1 MFVIDD
7 ASGELSPLLESAYGL
22 ESELQELI
30 ARYPQ
35 ILNGADSAG
44 GRSYA
49 LVRREHGIA
58 DGLDAGDRWSVDHIF
73 VDQDSVPSFVEVK
86 RATDTRIRREVVG
99 QMLDYAANAVEYF
112 AEGRLRASFE
122 ATCREAGSDP
132 ARVIEDIVASDD
144 CDLDAYWAEVDKNLR
159 RGRIRL
165 VFCSDRMPGELKR
178 IVEFL
183 NAQTLETE
191 VVALEVAQHM
201 TPAGLRVLAPRIF
214 GETLQTPKRESSS
227 QVRRTW
233 TIDEYLGLV
242 GETGP
247 AGFRAVVEEMLVHW
261 RERGR
266 RISFGNGTKV
276 TALNAAVDHGKQSF
290 WMMAVY
296 PDCVEIAFKWLRI
309 RPPFDKLALRQD
321 LRTRLNRIE
330 GIDIA
335 ADRIGKYP
343 RFPSEVL
350 LDPVR
355 RAQFL
360 EVDDWFEATVRA
372 TPIELTGPLVT
383 AEEDLAA

>member
-1 MFVIDD
+1 MFVIND
-7 ASGELSPLLESAYGL
+7 ATGELSPLEESAYGS

-35 ILNGADSAG
+35 ILNGGDGNG
-44 GRSYA
+44 GRAYA

-58 DGLDAGDRWSVDHIF
+58 DSAGAGDRWSVDHVF
-73 VDQDSVPSFVEVK
+73 VDQNSVPSFVEVK

-112 AEGRLRASFE
+112 ADGRLRASFE
-122 ATCREAGSDP
+122 ARCSESGDDP
-132 ARVIEDIVASDD
+132 VRVIEDIVGTDD
-144 CDLDAYWAEVDKNLR
+144 LDVDAYWAEVDKNLR

-165 VFCSDRMPGELKR
+165 VFCSDRMPSELRR
-178 IVEFL
+178 IAEFL
-183 NAQTLETE
+183 NSQTLETE
-191 VVALEVAQHM
+191 VVALEVAQHL

-214 GETLQTPKRESSS
+214 GETLQTPKRETSS

-233 TIDEYLGLV
+233 TMDEYFDLV
-242 GETGP
+242 GDAGP
-247 AGFRAVVEEMLVHW
+247 AGFRAVLEEMLVHW
-261 RERGR
+261 RTRGR
-266 RISFGNGTKV
+266 RFAFGNGTKV
-276 TALNAAVDHGKQSF
+276 TALYATIDHGKQSF
-290 WMMAVY
+290 WMTAVY
-296 PDCVEIAFKWLRI
+296 PDCVEIAFKWLKI
-309 RPPFDKLALRQD
+309 RPPFDKLALREE

-330 GIDIA
+330 GVNLA

-343 RFPSEVL
+343 RFPTEVL

-360 EVDDWFEATVRA
+360 EIEEWFEGTTRA

>member
-1 MFVIDD
+1 MYAIDD
-7 ASGELSPLLESAYGL
+7 ATGELSPLQESAYGS

-35 ILNGADSAG
+35 ILNGADSDG

-58 DGLDAGDRWSVDHIF
+58 DGLGAGDRWSVDHVF

-122 ATCREAGSDP
+122 TRCRESGDDP

-144 CDLDAYWAEVDKNLR
+144 FDLDAYWAEVDANLR

-165 VFCSDRMPGELKR
+165 VFCSDRMPNELKR
-178 IVEFL
+178 IAEFL

-191 VVALEVAQHM
+191 IVALEIAQHT

-214 GETLQTPKRESSS
+214 GETLQTPKRASTS

-233 TIDEYLGLV
+233 TIGEYLELV
-242 GETGP
+242 DETGP
-247 AGFRAVVEEMLVHW
+247 AGFRAVLEEMLVHW
-261 RERGR
+261 QERGR
-266 RISFGNGTKV
+266 RITFGSGAKL
-276 TALNAAVDHGKQSF
+276 TALYAAVDHGKENF
-290 WMMAVY
+290 WMMAIY
-296 PDCVEIAFKWLRI
+296 PDCVEIAFRWLKI
-309 RPPFDKLALRQD
+309 RRPFDKLALREE

-330 GIDIA
+330 GIELA

-350 LDPVR
+350 LDSVR

-360 EVDDWFEATVRA
+360 EIEDWFEATARA
-372 TPIELTGPLVT
+372 TPIELTGAPVT